1 MTIDQ
6 YETVA
11 AQPESLVT
19 SLTVPLDQP
28 ESLAMPLDQP
38 KSIAAPLHNLIIEE
52 TEKAV
57 TRRFLL

>member
-11 AQPESLVT
+11 A
-19 SLTVPLDQP
+19 QP

-38 KSIAAPLHNLIIEE
+38 KSIAAPLDRHLRVRKSDEGRSWQ
-52 TEKAV
+52 TPLQ
-57 TRRFLL
+57 RSFLSALE

>member
-19 SLTVPLDQP
+19 SLTVPLDQS

-38 KSIAAPLHNLIIEE
+38 KSIAAPLDRHLR
-52 TEKAV
+52 V
-57 TRRFLL
+57 